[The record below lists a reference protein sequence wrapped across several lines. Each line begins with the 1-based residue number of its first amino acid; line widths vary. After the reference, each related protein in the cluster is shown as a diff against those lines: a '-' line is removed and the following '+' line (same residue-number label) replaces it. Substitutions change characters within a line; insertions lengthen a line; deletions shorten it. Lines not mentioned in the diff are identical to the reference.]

1 MASWSC
7 RIRRC
12 APDVESQVMKQLRD
26 AWRKTLCGSS
36 PSRVARA
43 DVPLSPA
50 PDTALMAAG
59 MADHTR

>member
-1 MASWSC
+1 
-7 RIRRC
+7 
-12 APDVESQVMKQLRD
+12 MKQLRD

-43 DVPLSPA
+43 DVPFSPA